1 MKQKYVP
8 IEKQSKRKQ
17 KEFHSTQ
24 RKDWGGL
31 NPVTR
36 KVPDLKAYDRKKSKH
51 RYRHEPCL
59 DFSFLCGFGILKKLQ
74 PLPVRAFK
82 KDVFDSAKDGHGG
95 NF

>member
-8 IEKQSKRKQ
+8 IGKQSKRKQ

-24 RKDWGGL
+24 RRDWGDL

-36 KVPDLKAYDRKKSKH
+36 KVPNLKVYDRKKSKH

-59 DFSFLCGFGILKKLQ
+59 DFFLSRRLQ
-74 PLPVRAFK
+74 YIQKTQAAPRQGLRRTRF
-82 KDVFDSAKDGHGG
+82 
-95 NF
+95 